1 MSEAQSRTGHLLH
14 VALKIWNTSKKL
26 LHGGGYAAISID
38 TIDGDFH
45 INSGG
50 IDEPAYYSTS
60 TIIRQRHFYK
70 AVFHILSDLLYYSQC
85 QQVSLGTILQSSTVL
100 NIP

>member
-14 VALKIWNTSKKL
+14 VELKIRNTSKKL
-26 LHGGGYAAISID
+26 LHGGGYAAISIES
-38 TIDGDFH
+38 IDGDFH

-50 IDEPAYYSTS
+50 IEPTYYFTS
-60 TIIRQRHFYK
+60 TIIRQRHFYE

-85 QQVSLGTILQSSTVL
+85 Q
-100 NIP
+100 